1 MCSHEWFL
9 RSFAPSYATTDAEHG
24 HKLAFMTDSGTKF
37 DPKCLRKLVEY
48 MHSQPSCSAASGYQ
62 RAMPEWM
69 QQYDVTTPPSLWTR
83 LFSGVPSLSLDSVRG
98 SLYRAAQKFE
108 YESSMNAFSSAF
120 HMSGQLQV
128 LPGPCQLIRLDLI
141 VRETPANVRMRL
153 VAEKNQHWRNQL
165 RALHQQQT
173 SVLKK
178 AFQIIQAQLARI
190 QRDSSFSQFL
200 DSSLQM
206 PGQQSSSCSALWSP
220 PCVSVADRSRFHTQ
234 LLSLE
239 HTVDRQLELLQLLYL
254 DLPHP
259 LEFELDAVL
268 SSEEQ
273 CAYFSDLYVQL
284 ERECEVLR
292 VDLAACSGAA
302 NRLERV
308 VAAMDSRAAQPLA
321 VQKSMRAEADH
332 ALFDSCME
340 ALHRVLLRESTR
352 LLRWLE
358 RFDPTRHAQMAAHP
372 VDLLAHAIAVQSL
385 DSERREVHEEQR
397 FRAQLR
403 RARDPADYY
412 FICMARSPE
421 DAGLLLGNLQL
432 AEDRVFSYACV
443 LHVRQHVHTAF
454 VPNALFF
461 FPVETEAE
469 SSIQQI
475 RRWSNGTVAGFL
487 FLFQYRDTFLKQ
499 LGWSAW
505 RRSDDWTSGAPRG
518 GSSGAASAALYDY
531 ASEQPYSTRAFDRER
546 RNMMDLLDSS
556 LRSVSAGTANAAAVA
571 ALASPSST
579 NKQLQQLRAD
589 SSDARIFASPRQRRI
604 GHTEVDAQL
613 ASGQQQ
619 HKTSGALAA
628 AFIQPLSP
636 SVSPPLPPQQQ
647 AEMSLLFYRKDL
659 ADADRLHAH
668 SSVRTGLFQQV
679 QLAAFLILTALQL
692 SMSVCVAV
700 SPSVWFLALYFSLP
714 EVLPSEGLYDQWAV
728 LAYIALYALFVHL
741 HAHPGRIRLHTSL
754 FHVLTVLNMIVAA
767 VPAYAAIHYFVNN
780 CGSTM
785 NPLTDWSTDCRW
797 IGLTAIC
804 VFGIPFLLAVLHDI
818 YTLLPALERVPLKEN
833 ARRQHDTDS
842 ASGGTVTEAAPVRR
856 LSFLPLLSV
865 RIRWEWAGTPSS
877 VTMLFSLI
885 PFYLYLP
892 TRGSYLTSYAY
903 SRVWELTW
911 GSKPSDPSGPQA
923 GASGSAAAAHAA
935 RVWAMRQSASVLAY
949 SLLALNIGIFL
960 IGCQLSEFRGVLS
973 GFAALLLCPIVLQMV
988 VSAVWLVY
996 KLTVA
1001 PVLRV
1006 ATEIARMTVSACKPR
1021 KQMYT
1026 SAPGPAPQRA
1036 KQNPDDHHDTLQMV

>member
-1 MCSHEWFL
+1 
-9 RSFAPSYATTDAEHG
+9 
-24 HKLAFMTDSGTKF
+24 MTDSGTKF

-69 QQYDVTTPPSLWTR
+69 QQYDATTPPSLCAR
-83 LFSGVPSLSLDSVRG
+83 LFSGLPSLSLDSIRG
-98 SLYRAAQKFE
+98 SLYRHAQQFE
-108 YESSMNAFSSAF
+108 YEASMNSFSSAF

-153 VAEKNQHWRNQL
+153 VAERNHHWRTQL
-165 RALHQQQT
+165 RTLHQQQT
-173 SVLKK
+173 GVLKK
-178 AFQIIQAQLARI
+178 AFRIIQTQLAAI
-190 QRDSSFSQFL
+190 QRDHSFAQFL
-200 DSSLQM
+200 DSALQLS
-206 PGQQSSSCSALWSP
+206 PHGGNVSCGGSSVSSGLCP
-220 PCVSVADRSRFHTQ
+220 TSVAERSRFHTQ

-259 LEFELDAVL
+259 LEFELDQVL
-268 SSEEQ
+268 SSDDQ
-273 CAYFSDLYVQL
+273 RAYLIDLFVQL
-284 ERECEVLR
+284 ERECEMLR
-292 VDLAACSGAA
+292 VDLEACSGAA

-308 VAAMDSRAAQPLA
+308 VAAMESRAAQPLA
-321 VQKSMRAEADH
+321 VQRSMHAEADH
-332 ALFDSCME
+332 SLFDSCME

-358 RFDPTRHAQMAAHP
+358 RFDPARHAEMAAHP

-385 DSERREVHEEQR
+385 DRERREEHEEQR

-412 FICMARSPE
+412 FICMARSPD

-432 AEDRVFSYACV
+432 AEDRIFSYACV

-454 VPNALFF
+454 VPNALFY

-505 RRSDDWTSGAPRG
+505 RRSESEWNSGDPR
-518 GSSGAASAALYDY
+518 ASASASSATLVDY

-556 LRSVSAGTANAAAVA
+556 LRSVSAATAPV
-571 ALASPSST
+571 ASPSSRS
-579 NKQLQQLRAD
+579 KQLQQRAMAD
-589 SSDARIFASPRQRRI
+589 HSDARTFTSPRQRRV
-604 GHTEVDAQL
+604 GHVESDQL
-613 ASGQQQ
+613 GQQP
-619 HKTSGALAA
+619 KSSGALAT
-628 AFIQPLSP
+628 AFSQPQSP
-636 SVSPPLPPQQQ
+636 SMNPLPPQQQ

-668 SSVRTGLFQQV
+668 SSVRTGLFQQA
-679 QLAAFLILTALQL
+679 QLAAFLFLTALQL

-754 FHVLTVLNMIVAA
+754 FHVLTVINMMVAA
-767 VPAYAAIHYFVNN
+767 VPAYAAISHFVNN
-780 CGSTM
+780 CGSAL
-785 NPLTDWSTDCRW
+785 NPLTDWSSDCRW
-797 IGLTAIC
+797 IGLSAVC
-804 VFGIPFLLAVLHDI
+804 VFGIPFLLALLHDV
-818 YTLLPALERVPLKEN
+818 YTLLPALERVPLPSKEN
-833 ARRQHDTDS
+833 ARRHQQTDS
-842 ASGGTVTEAAPVRR
+842 NSSDPVADSESAVKR

-865 RIRWEWAGTPSS
+865 RFRWEFAGTPSII
-877 VTMLFSLI
+877 TMLCSLL

-911 GSKPSDPSGPQA
+911 GSKPSDPSGPQEGGGGGA
-923 GASGSAAAAHAA
+923 GAGSAAAAHAA
-935 RVWAMRQSASVLAY
+935 RVWSMQQSACVLAY
-949 SLLALNIGIFL
+949 SLLALNVGIFL
-960 IGCQLSEFRGVLS
+960 VGCQLSEFRGVLG
-973 GFAALLLCPIVLQMV
+973 GFAALLLCPIVLQMA
-988 VSAVWLVY
+988 VSTIWLIY

-1001 PVLRV
+1001 PIVRV
-1006 ATEIARMTVSACKPR
+1006 TTEVVRIAAAACRPH

-1026 SAPGPAPQRA
+1026 SAHETLREKSTPLQPRPPQLPEEHR
-1036 KQNPDDHHDTLQMV
+1036 DTLQMV